1 MAIKLKK
8 NIHNS
13 VQTPSRMCIIHVQ
26 AHNTPHTRT
35 QTLDW
40 QPNNNELETA
50 IKAMMQTEQRQRQI
64 WQKIKRSE
72 TINVGLQ
79 RVQKRER
86 DSKEKRCLLP
96 INCVHNQYFIEA
108 TMLHIYSKMPKTAT
122 MANDEKSKLSTSR
135 IEYIVRLSINPHM
148 HMYDTHS
155 AIWSN
160 TYPHNHTNNRI
171 DCRALY
177 TNVRI
182 ALLQRIYRQFAI
194 DILNATFAFII
205 WKCESRTVTAPI
217 TQFELNERS

>member
-86 DSKEKRCLLP
+86 QQREAVPTAHKLCTQPIFYWGNNVAYILENAKNGDNGKRRK
-96 INCVHNQYFIEA
+96 I
-108 TMLHIYSKMPKTAT
+108 K
-122 MANDEKSKLSTSR
+122 
-135 IEYIVRLSINPHM
+135 
-148 HMYDTHS
+148 
-155 AIWSN
+155 
-160 TYPHNHTNNRI
+160 
-171 DCRALY
+171 ALY
-177 TNVRI
+177 QPN
-182 ALLQRIYRQFAI
+182 RIYRA
-194 DILNATFAFII
+194 AFNQSTYAYVWYTLGYLVQYI
-205 WKCESRTVTAPI
+205 ST
-217 TQFELNERS
+217 